1 MMLNPSE
8 FALRDDGAGLR
19 VLLQAMR
26 PLDNHKAGELPM
38 HALDMRD
45 RRSTLG
51 LMGGAIVAAAGVS
64 DANGAQ
70 EAFFK
75 RHGLSIGLQLYTL
88 GPELAANLDSQL
100 KTLQAIGFKTVE
112 LAGFMGR
119 TPKQLRAAF
128 DSAGI
133 SCPSAHIPAEAAGNG
148 ELTLASADLGA
159 LAEAMHDL
167 GVQTV
172 IAPTFFLPE
181 RFKAALKASG
191 DTDTARSRIVAQ
203 MTADDWKVFAEF
215 LNGKGRAL
223 EKFGLKIGY
232 HNHNLEFA
240 PVGKTTGLE
249 LLLEATDPAIV
260 SFEMDAGWVM
270 AAGAD
275 PLPLLK
281 KYSGRFGFMHVKDLK
296 ASTVPNYATRMDP
309 TELGSGIAKWHD
321 ILPAAY
327 AAGVRHFIIEQ
338 EPPFARPRIESA
350 RMDFNYLNTIV
361 A

>member
-1 MMLNPSE
+1 MHPI
-8 FALRDDGAGLR
+8 D
-19 VLLQAMR
+19 
-26 PLDNHKAGELPM
+26 LP
-38 HALDMRD
+38 D

-51 LMGGAIVAAAGVS
+51 LMGGAIATAAGV
-64 DANGAQ
+64 ANASGAQ

-75 RHGLSIGLQLYTL
+75 RHGLLIGLQLYTL
-88 GPELAANLDSQL
+88 GPDLAANLDRQL
-100 KTLQAIGFKTVE
+100 KALQEIGFKTVE

-119 TPKQLRAAF
+119 SPKQLRAAF
-128 DSAGI
+128 DSVGI

-148 ELTLASADLGA
+148 ELTLASTDLGP

-172 IAPTFFLPE
+172 IAPTFVIPE
-181 RFKAALKASG
+181 RFSAALKAG
-191 DTDTARSRIVAQ
+191 GNTDLARSRIVAQ
-203 MTADDWKVFAEF
+203 MTADDWKKFAEF
-215 LNGKGRAL
+215 LNDRGRAL
-223 EKFGLKIGY
+223 EKLGLKIGY

-240 PVGKTTGLE
+240 PIGRTTGLE
-249 LLLEATDPAIV
+249 LLLEAADPAIV

-296 ASTVPNYATRMDP
+296 ATTVPNYSTRMDP

-350 RMDFNYLNTIV
+350 RMDFKFLNSIV